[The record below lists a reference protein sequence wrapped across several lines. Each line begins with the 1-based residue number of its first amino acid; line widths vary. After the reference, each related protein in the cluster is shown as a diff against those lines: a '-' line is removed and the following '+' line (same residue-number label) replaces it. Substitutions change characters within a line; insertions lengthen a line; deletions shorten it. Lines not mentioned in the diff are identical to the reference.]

1 VDSVPESPDQHS
13 LFADFSSTLRYK
25 NRQKCIEI
33 NTEKQSLFKET
44 VTECIKLLKDL
55 SQDIILMKEQKLLR
69 LVSEM
74 LKNSKKSDRELAG
87 ILGVSQ
93 PTVSRTRARIE
104 KEYIKTYTIIPDF
117 KKLGYQIMA
126 FTFAKTKGYP
136 GNEAATEMTQKSK
149 EWIAKRPNVIFSA
162 DGEGLGK
169 DLVLVSFHK
178 NYSAYAEFMRSFA
191 MDWGTYIDTF
201 ESFLVSIGSG
211 YTLRDFDL
219 KYLADDI

>member
-1 VDSVPESPDQHS
+1 VHQTFKGLSIDY
-13 LFADFSSTLRYK
+13 SS
-25 NRQKCIEI
+25 
-33 NTEKQSLFKET
+33 
-44 VTECIKLLKDL
+44 
-55 SQDIILMKEQKLLR
+55 MKTQKLLR

-117 KKLGYQIMA
+117 EKLGYQIMA
-126 FTFAKTKGYP
+126 FTFAKTKTWP
-136 GNEAATEMTQKSK
+136 GTDVAEELVKKSK
-149 EWIAKRPNVIFSA
+149 DWLAKRPNVIFGA

-169 DLVLVSFHK
+169 DLILISFHK
-178 NYSAYAEFMRSFA
+178 KYSAYAEFMRAFS
-191 MDWGTYIDTF
+191 MDWGNYVDSF

-211 YTLRDFDL
+211 CKLREFDL
-219 KYLADDI
+219 KYLADDL

>member
-1 VDSVPESPDQHS
+1 
-13 LFADFSSTLRYK
+13 
-25 NRQKCIEI
+25 
-33 NTEKQSLFKET
+33 
-44 VTECIKLLKDL
+44 
-55 SQDIILMKEQKLLR
+55 MKPQKLLR

-117 KKLGYQIMA
+117 QKLGYQIMA
-126 FTFAKTKGYP
+126 FTISKLKQSSENIP
-136 GNEAATEMTQKSK
+136 TEKMMQRAK
-149 EWIAKRPNVIFSA
+149 EWIAKRPNVIFAA

-169 DLVLVSFHK
+169 DFIIVSFHK
-178 NYSAYAEFMRSFA
+178 NYSVYSKFARSFA
-191 MDWGTYIDTF
+191 MDWGASLDNF

-219 KYLADDI
+219 KYLAEDI

>member
-1 VDSVPESPDQHS
+1 
-13 LFADFSSTLRYK
+13 
-25 NRQKCIEI
+25 
-33 NTEKQSLFKET
+33 
-44 VTECIKLLKDL
+44 
-55 SQDIILMKEQKLLR
+55 MKPQKLLR

-117 KKLGYQIMA
+117 EKLGYQIMA
-126 FTFAKTKGYP
+126 FTLAKKAS
-136 GNEAATEMTQKSK
+136 GNVASEITKSK
-149 EWIAKRPNVIFSA
+149 EWVDKHPNVIFGA
-162 DGEGLGK
+162 EGEGLGK
-169 DLVLVSFHK
+169 DLVLISFHK

-191 MDWGTYIDTF
+191 MDMGTSLDNF
-201 ESFLVSIGSG
+201 ESFLVSVGSG
-211 YTLRDFDL
+211 YKLRDFDL

>member
-1 VDSVPESPDQHS
+1 
-13 LFADFSSTLRYK
+13 
-25 NRQKCIEI
+25 
-33 NTEKQSLFKET
+33 
-44 VTECIKLLKDL
+44 
-55 SQDIILMKEQKLLR
+55 
-69 LVSEM
+69 M

-104 KEYIKTYTIIPDF
+104 KEYINTYTIIPDF

-126 FTFAKTKGYP
+126 FTLAKMKSNPENSTF
-136 GNEAATEMTQKSK
+136 EETMQTSK
-149 EWIAKRPNVIFSA
+149 EWVAKRPNVIFAA
-162 DGEGLGK
+162 DGEGFGK
-169 DLVLVSFHK
+169 DLILISFHK
-178 NYSAYAEFMRSFA
+178 DYSAYAKFIRSFA
-191 MDWGTYIDTF
+191 MDWGSAVDNF

>member
-1 VDSVPESPDQHS
+1 M
-13 LFADFSSTLRYK
+13 
-25 NRQKCIEI
+25 
-33 NTEKQSLFKET
+33 KQ
-44 VTECIKLLKDL
+44 
-55 SQDIILMKEQKLLR
+55 QKLHR
-69 LVSEM
+69 LLSEM
-74 LKNSKKSDRELAG
+74 LKNSKKSDRELAS

-117 KKLGYQIMA
+117 EKLGYQIMA
-126 FTFAKTKGYP
+126 FTFAKTKAYP
-136 GNEAATEMTQKSK
+136 GTDSVEEITQKAAA
-149 EWIAKRPNVIFSA
+149 WINKRPNIIFSA

-178 NYSAYAEFMRSFA
+178 NYSAYAEFMRTFA
-191 MDWGTYIDTF
+191 IDWGTFLDNF

-211 YTLRDFDL
+211 YMLRDFDL

>member
-1 VDSVPESPDQHS
+1 MHQTFKS
-13 LFADFSSTLRYK
+13 LA
-25 NRQKCIEI
+25 I
-33 NTEKQSLFKET
+33 
-44 VTECIKLLKDL
+44 
-55 SQDIILMKEQKLLR
+55 IILIMKQQKFLR

-126 FTFAKTKGYP
+126 FTTAKTKTYP
-136 GNEAATEMTQKSK
+136 ETATLEKVIEKSK
-149 EWIAKRPNVIFSA
+149 SWLASRPNVIFAA
-162 DGEGLGK
+162 DGEGFGK
-169 DLVLVSFHK
+169 DLIVMSLHK
-178 NYSAYAEFMRSFA
+178 DYSSYTAFMRSFA
-191 MDWGTYIDTF
+191 MDLGNSLDNF

-219 KYLADDI
+219 KYLAEDI

>member
-1 VDSVPESPDQHS
+1 MKQ
-13 LFADFSSTLRYK
+13 
-25 NRQKCIEI
+25 QK
-33 NTEKQSLFKET
+33 F
-44 VTECIKLLKDL
+44 
-55 SQDIILMKEQKLLR
+55 LR

-117 KKLGYQIMA
+117 NKLGYQIMA
-126 FTFAKTKGYP
+126 FTTAKTKTYP
-136 GNEAATEMTQKSK
+136 ETSSLEKVLEKSK
-149 EWIAKRPNVIFSA
+149 IWVAKRTNVIFAA
-162 DGEGLGK
+162 DGEGFGK
-169 DLVLVSFHK
+169 DLIIISLHK
-178 NYSAYAEFMRSFA
+178 DYSNYKAFMRSFV
-191 MDWGTYIDTF
+191 MDLGNSLDNF
-201 ESFLVSIGSG
+201 ESFLVSIGSE

>member
-1 VDSVPESPDQHS
+1 MHQTFKG
-13 LFADFSSTLRYK
+13 LATKY
-25 NRQKCIEI
+25 CI
-33 NTEKQSLFKET
+33 
-44 VTECIKLLKDL
+44 
-55 SQDIILMKEQKLLR
+55 MKKQKLLR

-117 KKLGYQIMA
+117 EKLGYQIMA
-126 FTFAKTKGYP
+126 FTFAKTKSQP
-136 GNEAATEMTQKSK
+136 DVAAEISRKSK
-149 EWIAKRPNVIFSA
+149 TWLAKRPNVIFGA
-162 DGEGLGK
+162 GGEGFGK
-169 DLVLVSFHK
+169 DVVLMSFHK

-191 MDWGTYIDTF
+191 TDWANCLDDF
-201 ESFLVSIGSG
+201 ESFLVSIGAG
-211 YTLRDFDL
+211 YNLRDFDL

>member
-1 VDSVPESPDQHS
+1 M
-13 LFADFSSTLRYK
+13 
-25 NRQKCIEI
+25 
-33 NTEKQSLFKET
+33 KQ
-44 VTECIKLLKDL
+44 
-55 SQDIILMKEQKLLR
+55 QKLLR

-104 KEYIKTYTIIPDF
+104 KEYINTYTIIPDF

-126 FTFAKTKGYP
+126 FTLAKMKANPENTTF
-136 GNEAATEMTQKSK
+136 EAMMKTSK
-149 EWIAKRPNVIFSA
+149 EWVAKRPNVIFAA
-162 DGEGLGK
+162 DGEGFGK
-169 DLVLVSFHK
+169 DLILISFHK
-178 NYSAYAEFMRSFA
+178 DYSTYSTFIRSFS
-191 MDWGTYIDTF
+191 MDWGSSLDNF

-211 YTLRDFDL
+211 NTLRDFDL

>member
-1 VDSVPESPDQHS
+1 
-13 LFADFSSTLRYK
+13 
-25 NRQKCIEI
+25 
-33 NTEKQSLFKET
+33 
-44 VTECIKLLKDL
+44 
-55 SQDIILMKEQKLLR
+55 MKTQKLFR

-87 ILGVSQ
+87 VLGVSQ

-117 KKLGYQIMA
+117 QKLGYQIMA
-126 FTFAKTKGYP
+126 FTLAKMKTHPENTTFEK
-136 GNEAATEMTQKSK
+136 MMQKSK
-149 EWIAKRPNVIFSA
+149 EWVAKRPNIIFAA
-162 DGEGLGK
+162 DGEGFGK
-169 DLVLVSFHK
+169 DLVLISFHK
-178 NYSAYAEFMRSFA
+178 NYSAYATFVRSFA
-191 MDWGTYIDTF
+191 MDWGPSLDNF